1 MGNPKDAGRR
11 AESLEMR
18 RDFARDVF
26 SVLADVFQEGKTAS
40 SAMSR
45 ALAANPEWSDRKRAL
60 FSNTIYDIIRYWR
73 FLWTAIDREPSF
85 DDRDLWHLMGA
96 YQIKRGEELDNIRE
110 YRGLTAQRVGN
121 RMEKARSVRVIR
133 ESIPDWLDRLGEE
146 ELGDDWDPVLH
157 SLNTYPPLA
166 IRVNT
171 LRTDADALKA
181 RLKEAGHDMRKT
193 GIAPDALVFKQKV
206 NVFRLP
212 EFRKGLFEV
221 QDPASQLVSIFLG
234 VEPGMKVVD
243 ACAGQGGKTLHLS
256 CLMEGRGRLLAMDDV
271 EWKLSEL
278 KKRAK
283 RAGARNIETRTVT
296 GTKSY
301 KRMKGTFDRVLLDVP
316 CSGLGAL
323 RRNPDIKWSLSAESL
338 ERLKNVQRDILT
350 SYTQLVKEGG
360 RFVYST
366 CSVLPSEGEEQVR
379 WFLKGKGE
387 EFKLV
392 EEKRTRPDIEG
403 FDGFYMALVERS
415 E

>member
-1 MGNPKDAGRR
+1 M
-11 AESLEMR
+11 EMR

-45 ALAANPEWSDRKRAL
+45 ALEANPDWSDRKRAL

-110 YRGLTAQRVGN
+110 YRGLTAQRVKN

-146 ELGDDWDPVLH
+146 ELGDDWDPVMH
-157 SLNTYPPLA
+157 SLNTYPPLV
-166 IRVNT
+166 IRVNN

-181 RLKEAGHDMRKT
+181 RLKEAGHDTRKT
-193 GIAPDALVFKQKV
+193 EIAPDALVFKQKM

-212 EFRKGLFEV
+212 EFREGLFEV

-278 KKRAK
+278 RKRAK
-283 RAGARNIETRTVT
+283 RAGARNVETRAVT

-301 KRMKGTFDRVLLDVP
+301 KRMKGTFDRLLMDVP
-316 CSGLGAL
+316 CSGTGAM
-323 RRNPDIKWSLSAESL
+323 RRNPDLKWSLTPETL
-338 ERLKNVQRDILT
+338 ERLKKLQRDILI
-350 SYTQLVKEGG
+350 SYTPLVKEGG

-366 CSVLPSEGEEQVR
+366 CSVLPSEGEEQIR
-379 WFLKGKGE
+379 WFLGE
-387 EFKLV
+387 
-392 EEKRTRPDIEG
+392 R
-403 FDGFYMALVERS
+403 
-415 E
+415 

>member
-1 MGNPKDAGRR
+1 
-11 AESLEMR
+11 MR

-26 SVLADVFQEGKTAS
+26 TVLISVFQNGQTAS

-45 ALAANPEWSDRKRAL
+45 TLAAKPDWSDRKRAL
-60 FSNTIYDIIRYWR
+60 FSNTIYDLIRYWR
-73 FLWTAIDREPSF
+73 FLWASIDREPSL
-85 DDRDLWHLMGA
+85 DERDLWYLIGA
-96 YQIKRGEELDNIRE
+96 YQIKKGEEPDNINE
-110 YRGLTAQRVGN
+110 YRGLAVQRTKK
-121 RMEKARSVRVIR
+121 RMLKIRSMRAVR
-133 ESIPDWLDRLGEE
+133 ESIPDWIDRLGEE
-146 ELGDDWDPVLH
+146 ELGDDWDPILH

-171 LRTDADALKA
+171 LKTDIDGLKT
-181 RLKEAGHDMRKT
+181 RLKGSGHDTRIADM
-193 GIAPDALVFKQKV
+193 APDALVFKQKV
-206 NVFRLP
+206 NIFRLP
-212 EFRKGLFEV
+212 EFKEGLFEV
-221 QDPASQLVSIFLG
+221 QDPASQLVSVFLG

-415 E
+415 G